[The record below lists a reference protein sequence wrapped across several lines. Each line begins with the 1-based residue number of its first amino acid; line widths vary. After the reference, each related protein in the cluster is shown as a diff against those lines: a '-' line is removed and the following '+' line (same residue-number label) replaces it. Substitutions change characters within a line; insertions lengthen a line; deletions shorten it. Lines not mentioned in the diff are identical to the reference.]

1 MAHTLSDVETLPVL
15 TAPMALALAR
25 ALLTAATPI
34 LSADPSRGFQTAIGR
49 VRTEGEGLRVGY
61 LEATAARPESVV
73 RGADTNE
80 DRAVGALFRR
90 LDDYSIL
97 PPENPLR
104 AEAAQLQETLFP
116 SGIAFLA
123 GKFRE
128 EWVEVEAIQ
137 ERVREHGFTDRLS
150 ALVGEVFTAH
160 LTTTHAAY
168 GEALNIT
175 SAEPAATVPTLQA
188 PYVRLR
194 EALGIYVQV
203 VVSGARN
210 EEFPFADALTA
221 LAPIAKMKSE
231 AKARQ
236 TAEVMEEPVAPE
248 PMPVI

>member
-15 TAPMALALAR
+15 TAPMALALTR
-25 ALLTAATPI
+25 SLLSAATPI
-34 LSADPSRGFQTAIGR
+34 LSADPSRGFRTAIGR
-49 VRTEGEGLRVGY
+49 IRTEGEGLRVGY

-73 RGADTNE
+73 RVADTNE
-80 DRAVGALFRR
+80 DRATGAIFRR

-104 AEAAQLQETLFP
+104 AEAAHLQQTLFP
-116 SGIAFLA
+116 NGIAFLA

-128 EWVEVEAIQ
+128 EWAEVEAIQ
-137 ERVREHGFTDRLS
+137 ERVTEHSFADRLS

-175 SAEPAATVPTLQA
+175 SAESAAAVPTLQA
-188 PYVRLR
+188 PYARLR

-210 EEFPFADALTA
+210 EEIALADALTA
-221 LAPIAKMKSE
+221 LAPIAKMKAE

-236 TAEVMEEPVAPE
+236 TTEVVEEAVSPE
-248 PMPVI
+248 PMPVV

>member
-1 MAHTLSDVETLPVL
+1 MAYTLSDVETLPVL
-15 TAPMALALAR
+15 TASMALALAR
-25 ALLTAATPI
+25 ALLTAAAPI
-34 LSADPSRGFQTAIGR
+34 LSADPSRGFRTAIGR
-49 VRTEGEGLRVGY
+49 IRTEGEGLRVGY

-73 RGADTNE
+73 RVADTNE
-80 DRAVGALFRR
+80 DRAAGAIFRR

-104 AEAAQLQETLFP
+104 AEAAHLQQTLFP
-116 SGIAFLA
+116 NGIAFLA

-128 EWVEVEAIQ
+128 EWAEVEAMQ
-137 ERVREHGFTDRLS
+137 ERVTEHSFADRLS

-175 SAEPAATVPTLQA
+175 SESAATVPNLQA

-210 EEFPFADALTA
+210 EEIVLADALTA
-221 LAPIAKMKSE
+221 LAPIAKMKAE

-236 TAEVMEEPVAPE
+236 TSEVVEEAVSPE
-248 PMPVI
+248 PLPVV